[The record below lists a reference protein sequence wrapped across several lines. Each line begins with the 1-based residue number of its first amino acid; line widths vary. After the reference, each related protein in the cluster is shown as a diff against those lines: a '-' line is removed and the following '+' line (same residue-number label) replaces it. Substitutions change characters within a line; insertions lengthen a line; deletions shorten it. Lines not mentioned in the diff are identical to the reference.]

1 MPTATEL
8 DNFMVAT
15 TVAVVH
21 SSPESDAQS
30 PGGGKWQQR
39 HQERRR
45 LNKFGITI
53 YGTKS
58 RDGRP
63 SQATTEEWRPNCDAV
78 TCVHR
83 TQDGVNLCTDILLQ
97 PELYLDLFSH
107 RGEIQTF
114 MK

>member
-1 MPTATEL
+1 MPTATEV
-8 DNFMVAT
+8 DNFRVAA

-21 SSPESDAQS
+21 PSPESDVQAT
-30 PGGGKWQQR
+30 GGGKWQQR

-45 LNKFGITI
+45 FNKFGISI

-63 SQATTEEWRPNCDAV
+63 SQGTEEWRPNCDAV

-107 RGEIQTF
+107 RGKYST
-114 MK
+114 